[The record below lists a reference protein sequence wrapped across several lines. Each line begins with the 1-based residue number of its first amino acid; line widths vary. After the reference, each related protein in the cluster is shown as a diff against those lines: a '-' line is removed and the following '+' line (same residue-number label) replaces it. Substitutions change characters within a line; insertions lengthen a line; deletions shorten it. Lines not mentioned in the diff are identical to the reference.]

1 MLSFIKGE
9 LVEVFEDSV
18 IVENNGIGF
27 NIKVPKTVLDNVP
40 STGETIMLYTYMAVR
55 EDDISLFGFFTREDL
70 DVYKMLINV
79 NGIGP
84 KGALNILSAISTD
97 DLRFAVLS
105 DDVNVL
111 KSVPG
116 IGAKT
121 AQRLIIELKDKL
133 NLAEAFEMA
142 INKKNLVV
150 PADESAQI
158 KNDVCEALVALG
170 YSGKDALMAI
180 KKVQDIE
187 TKDSETVLK
196 EALKA
201 LL

>member
-18 IVENNGIGF
+18 VIENNGIGF
-27 NIKVPKTVLDNVP
+27 NIKVPKTVLDNIP
-40 STGETIMLYTYMAVR
+40 STGEIIMLYTYMAVR

-116 IGAKT
+116 IGVKT

-142 INKKNLVV
+142 INKKNSPV

-170 YSGKDALMAI
+170 YSGKDALMAV
-180 KKVQDIE
+180 KKVKDLE
-187 TKDSETVLK
+187 SKDSETVLK
-196 EALKA
+196 EALK
-201 LL
+201 LLL